1 MSGKRKRNSCLMIG
15 LALIGLCLCGL
26 VIVGGGGYYLYST
39 GELTVN
45 EVLNWVNL
53 GPAEIQI
60 ANFTDDVLFAEMTY
74 TNEET
79 GETNHWGSKE
89 MNSYDISSFRGL
101 SAGDYQLI
109 FSSNTG
115 MPQGATCYLTVK
127 GGDLF
132 EFMAV
137 PEGIGVLLSGAKVS
151 TPEEVN
157 MLTSPLCQP

>member
-1 MSGKRKRNSCLMIG
+1 MDRGKKRNSCLIVG
-15 LALIGLCLCGL
+15 LVLVGLCLCTL
-26 VIVGGGGYYLYST
+26 VIGGGAGYYLYAT
-39 GELTVN
+39 GQLTFN
-45 EVLNWVNL
+45 QVLNWVNL

-60 ANFTDDVLFAEMTY
+60 ANFSDGELYVEMTY

-89 MNSYDISSFRGL
+89 LASYDISSFGGL
-101 SAGDYQLI
+101 SAGEYQLT
-109 FSSNTG
+109 FSASNGLPTDG
-115 MPQGATCYLTVK
+115 TCYLTVK

-137 PEGIGVLLSGAKVS
+137 PEGVGVILSGAKVA

-157 MLTSPLCQP
+157 ILTSPLCQP